1 MSRFIL
7 SILFSM
13 LAAGLC
19 DLSYGQDANQPT
31 KERPAKENQITADIP
46 QPTTISNAFTR
57 SLPQDSTHASDIQ
70 TRVEASKPTAR
81 GHARAYYEPDAT
93 YSNPGLKPLLSPF
106 PRTRSSLTPNAFATG
121 KKTQGNAAIEFEFGT
136 IMTFPAVAEDEP
148 RLSNQP
154 NFSLASTP
162 LKQPKEVA
170 ETKIIKTKIIEISTG
185 TPSVILLNQP
195 NLFEIKVRNRSPQ
208 NATNIIV
215 QMQISKNLMLTGF
228 DRRSWVDESRRTVSW
243 KIDNLDGETDTV
255 IRFRA
260 QSNAIG
266 RDTQKITAGME
277 NQFQGTC
284 ELVTEVVT
292 PIDDNDPE
300 NAIRNN

>member
-1 MSRFIL
+1 M
-7 SILFSM
+7 
-13 LAAGLC
+13 
-19 DLSYGQDANQPT
+19 
-31 KERPAKENQITADIP
+31 
-46 QPTTISNAFTR
+46 
-57 SLPQDSTHASDIQ
+57 
-70 TRVEASKPTAR
+70 
-81 GHARAYYEPDAT
+81 
-93 YSNPGLKPLLSPF
+93 
-106 PRTRSSLTPNAFATG
+106 
-121 KKTQGNAAIEFEFGT
+121 
-136 IMTFPAVAEDEP
+136 
-148 RLSNQP
+148 
-154 NFSLASTP
+154 
-162 LKQPKEVA
+162 
-170 ETKIIKTKIIEISTG
+170 
-185 TPSVILLNQP
+185 ILLNQP